1 MQENEPL
8 KTRAYDIAEQVNS
21 GKWTTLQVADVFVK
35 KTENLHRLL
44 NTHIYWD
51 MDLALRQAEIQH
63 DYNLAA
69 IKSGKRLPLAGVPFV
84 IKDNILT
91 KNSVTT
97 CGSKYLESFRSP
109 YSASVVDRLTAAG
122 ALVLG
127 KSNLDEFGMGS
138 TNEFSHFGPV
148 FNPWNTAHVPGGS
161 SGGSAAAVSASMAS
175 CSLGSDTGGSV
186 RQPASFCGIVGL
198 KPSYGRVSRYGLV
211 AYASS
216 LDQIGPMAKSCLD
229 AALVYDVISGF
240 DPLDATSVKME
251 VSSAVAAIKK
261 IRGKSLKGWRIGV
274 IEELLDADLQP
285 EVAHAIS
292 ESIDVLRDLGAEIKK
307 ISIPSIKFAVSSYY
321 LIATAEAS
329 SNLSRFD
336 GVRYGHSS
344 SRSDGSLRDLYTSSR
359 SEGFGR
365 EVKKRI
371 MLGTFALSSGY
382 YDAYYDKALQVRSLI
397 TEEIDKCF
405 NEVDVM
411 LMPSSSTTAFPLGSK
426 SSDTLAMYMSDL
438 FTILANLGGFPAISV
453 PCGYDNKRLPIGLQF
468 MAPRFA
474 ESSLFQCAYQYEQV
488 TQWVEK
494 HEPKC

>member
-1 MQENEPL
+1 MRDKEPSKL
-8 KTRAYDIAEQVNS
+8 RAHDIAERVNS
-21 GKWTTLQVADVFVK
+21 GKWTTLDIAEVFAK

-69 IKSGKRLPLAGVPFV
+69 LKSGKRLPLAGVPFV
-84 IKDNILT
+84 IKDNIVI
-91 KNSVTT
+91 KNSITT

-109 YSASVVDRLTAAG
+109 YSATAVERLMAAG

-148 FNPWNTAHVPGGS
+148 ANPWNTAHVPGGS
-161 SGGSAAAVSASMAS
+161 SGGSAAAVSASMAT
-175 CSLGSDTGGSV
+175 CALGSDTGGSV

-240 DPLDATSVKME
+240 DPLDATSVKKDVM
-251 VSSAVAAIKK
+251 SAVSAIKSLQAE
-261 IRGKSLKGWRIGV
+261 SLKGWRIGV

-285 EVAHAIS
+285 EVSKAIKQ
-292 ESIDVLRDLGAEIKK
+292 SIQTLTDLGAQIKK

-336 GVRYGHSS
+336 GVRYGYSS
-344 SRSDGSLRDLYTSSR
+344 QSSGASLRDLYTSSR
-359 SEGFGR
+359 SEGFGP

-371 MLGTFALSSGY
+371 MLGAFSLSSGY
-382 YDAYYDKALQVRSLI
+382 YDAYYNKALHVRSLI
-397 TEEIDKCF
+397 TKEIDRSF
-405 NEVDVM
+405 EDVDIM
-411 LMPSSSTTAFPLGSK
+411 LLPTAATTAFPKGSK
-426 SSDTLAMYMSDL
+426 TNDSLAMYTSDL
-438 FTILANLGGFPAISV
+438 FTILANLGGFPAISL
-453 PCGYDNKRLPIGLQF
+453 PCGYDDNRLPIGLQL

-474 ESSLFQCAYQYEQV
+474 ETALFQCAYQYEQA
-488 TQWVEK
+488 TKWVEK
-494 HEPKC
+494 HEPRC